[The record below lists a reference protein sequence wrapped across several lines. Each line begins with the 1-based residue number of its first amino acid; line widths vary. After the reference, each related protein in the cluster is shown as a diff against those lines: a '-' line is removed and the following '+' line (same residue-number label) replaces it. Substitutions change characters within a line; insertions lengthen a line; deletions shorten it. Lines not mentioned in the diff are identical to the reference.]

1 MSTLV
6 AGYQAKAQARTPARP
21 IARASHAHDI
31 PASEVVSGAMHPAPL
46 YLTALA
52 YAVMI
57 GTFWLGFVS
66 DRGIGLA
73 MAINTVTLAAFLG
86 LPWALARQGKVT
98 KAEHSLREFLNGY
111 YDTGSGPISGWGA
124 AILVTTVPLCL
135 TAGVIAMAIIFN
147 VLR

>member
-6 AGYQAKAQARTPARP
+6 VGYDLQAQARSTPRKVSGTHD
-21 IARASHAHDI
+21 SHAV
-31 PASEVVSGAMHPAPL
+31 PASDVIAEAMHPAPL

-57 GTFWLGFVS
+57 GTFWLGFVG
-66 DRGIGLA
+66 DRGIAIA
-73 MAINTVTLAAFLG
+73 MGINTVTLVAFVG

-98 KAEHSLREFLNGY
+98 RAKRSLASFLNST

-124 AILVTTVPLCL
+124 AILVVTIPLCL
-135 TAGVIAMAIIFN
+135 SAGVIAMAIIFN